1 MNLVFD
7 RTQKDAENAV
17 KIIKEKVK
25 NFQELTEEEIQIL
38 EKGTL
43 TINTLNRIEAKQ
55 AELKTKFNE
64 MGYWNTNI
72 INKTDWG
79 YGDIFD
85 EENFRRILNNLDI
98 LKNAFFV
105 YSTTPKTPEAVYQY
119 KGINDI
125 EKSLFDLETMIQ
137 DVKNNYRECGVFECG
152 EQ

>member
-1 MNLVFD
+1 MSLVFD
-7 RTQKDAENAV
+7 RTQKDVENAV

-25 NFQELTEEEIQIL
+25 NFQELTGEEIQIL

-125 EKSLFDLETMIQ
+125 EKTLFDLETMIQ